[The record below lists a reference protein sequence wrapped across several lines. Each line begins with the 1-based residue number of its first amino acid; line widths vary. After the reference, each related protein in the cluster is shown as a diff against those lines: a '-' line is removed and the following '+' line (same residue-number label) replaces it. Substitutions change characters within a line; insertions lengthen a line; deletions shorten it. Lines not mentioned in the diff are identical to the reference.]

1 MSRPQVAVLSADD
14 RFARLLQLELEAW
27 QLTVRTGQKADSDG
41 AEVAI
46 VDLDSAEIPTGRNY
60 GYLIGFSRL
69 PALSAD
75 ADARRCAMILRR
87 PFRMSL
93 LRQEVLAHLSV
104 RATVPGGGTEKATA
118 GETLSL
124 TETGLVC
131 GTVIVPL
138 TPTERRMAALLL
150 EAKGEAVTRE
160 ALETVTDSPSAG
172 GIAVY
177 ICGIRK
183 KLREAGIGTTV
194 ETVRGVGYCLSFAEK
209 SRKNT

>member
-1 MSRPQVAVLSADD
+1 MCCPQVEILSADD

-27 QLTVRTGQKADSDG
+27 QVTARAAENADPDG
-41 AEVAI
+41 AEVVI
-46 VDLDSAEIPTGRNY
+46 VDLDSTEIPPEGSY

-104 RATVPGGGTEKATA
+104 SAAPVREERPNAPVV
-118 GETLSL
+118 L
-124 TETGLVC
+124 TEVGLRC
-131 GTVIVPL
+131 GNRTVPL

-150 EAKGEAVTRE
+150 DADGKAVSRA
-160 ALETVTDSPSAG
+160 ALDAVSDCPSEG
-172 GIAVY
+172 KTAVY

-183 KLREAGIGTTV
+183 KLRAAGIGLQI
-194 ETVRGVGYCLSFAEK
+194 ETVFGVGYCLIAAGK
-209 SRKNT
+209 SGKTS

>member
-1 MSRPQVAVLSADD
+1 MSRPQVAILSADD

-27 QLTVRTGQKADSDG
+27 QLTVRTGQTADRSG

-46 VDLDSAEIPTGRNY
+46 VDLDSAEVPPEETY

-93 LRQEVLAHLSV
+93 LRREVLAHLFARS
-104 RATVPGGGTEKATA
+104 AESA
-118 GETLSL
+118 GEPECAAREVLSL
-124 TETGLVC
+124 TDWGLAC
-131 GTVIVPL
+131 GGVTVPL
-138 TPTERRMAALLL
+138 TPTERRIVALLL
-150 EAKGEAVTRE
+150 EAGGEAVPKVTLD
-160 ALETVTDSPSAG
+160 AVTDNPSDG
-172 GIAVY
+172 KTAVY

-194 ETVRGVGYCLSFAEK
+194 ETVRGVGYCLSCAEK

>member
-27 QLTVRTGQKADSDG
+27 QLTVRTEETADPEG
-41 AEVAI
+41 AEVVI
-46 VDLDSAEIPTGRNY
+46 VDLDSAEVPPEGSY

-75 ADARRCAMILRR
+75 AAARRCAMILRR

-104 RATVPGGGTEKATA
+104 RVPEPEREGTERGKPLLA
-118 GETLSL
+118 EN
-124 TETGLVC
+124 GLRC
-131 GTVIVPL
+131 GDVAVPL
-138 TPTERRMAALLL
+138 TPTERRMTELLL
-150 EAKGEAVTRE
+150 NASGKAVAKDALGAVT
-160 ALETVTDSPSAG
+160 DDPSDG
-172 GIAVY
+172 KTAVY

-183 KLREAGIGTTV
+183 KLRDAGLSVTI
-194 ETVRGVGYCLSFAEK
+194 ETVRGVGYCLIDKEK
-209 SRKNT
+209 SGKTP

>member
-1 MSRPQVAVLSADD
+1 MSRPQVAILSADD

-27 QLTVRTGQKADSDG
+27 QLTVRTGQTADRSG

-46 VDLDSAEIPTGRNY
+46 VDLDSAEVPPEEPY

-93 LRQEVLAHLSV
+93 LRREVLAHLFARSAESAREPECAAREV
-104 RATVPGGGTEKATA
+104 
-118 GETLSL
+118 LSL
-124 TETGLVC
+124 TENGLVC
-131 GTVIVPL
+131 GTVTVPL
-138 TPTERRMAALLL
+138 TPTERRMVALLL
-150 EAKGEAVTRE
+150 EAGGEAVSKVTLD
-160 ALETVTDSPSAG
+160 AVTDSPSAG

-194 ETVRGVGYCLSFAEK
+194 ETVRGVGYCLSCAEK

>member
-1 MSRPQVAVLSADD
+1 MSRPQVAILSADD

-27 QLTVRTGQKADSDG
+27 QLTVRTGQTADRSG

-46 VDLDSAEIPTGRNY
+46 VDLDSAEVPPEETY

-93 LRQEVLAHLSV
+93 LRREVLAHLFARS
-104 RATVPGGGTEKATA
+104 AESA
-118 GETLSL
+118 GEPECAAREVLSL
-124 TETGLVC
+124 TENGLVC
-131 GTVIVPL
+131 GTVTVPL

-150 EAKGEAVTRE
+150 EAKGKAVTRA
-160 ALETVTDSPSAG
+160 ALEAVTDSPSAG

-194 ETVRGVGYCLSFAEK
+194 ETVRGVGYCLSCAEK

>member
-1 MSRPQVAVLSADD
+1 MSRPQVAILSADD

-27 QLTVRTGQKADSDG
+27 QLTVRTGQTADRSG

-46 VDLDSAEIPTGRNY
+46 VDLDSAEVPPEETY

-93 LRQEVLAHLSV
+93 LRREVLAHLFARS
-104 RATVPGGGTEKATA
+104 AESA
-118 GETLSL
+118 GEPECAAREVLSL
-124 TETGLVC
+124 TENGLVC
-131 GTVIVPL
+131 GTVTVPL

-150 EAKGEAVTRE
+150 EAKGKAVTRA
-160 ALETVTDSPSAG
+160 ALEAVTDSPSAG

-194 ETVRGVGYCLSFAEK
+194 ETVRGVGYCLSFTKK

>member
-1 MSRPQVAVLSADD
+1 MSRTQVAVLSADE
-14 RFARLLQLELEAW
+14 RFARLLELELEAW
-27 QLTVRTGQKADSDG
+27 QLTVRTGQTADPDG

-46 VDLDSAEIPTGRNY
+46 VDLDSAEVPPEGAC

-93 LRQEVLAHLSV
+93 LRREVLAHLSV
-104 RATVPGGGTEKATA
+104 RAAAPVDGTEKETA
-118 GETLSL
+118 EAVLTLI
-124 TETGLVC
+124 ETGLSC
-131 GTVIVPL
+131 GAVNVPL

-150 EAKGEAVTRE
+150 EAEGKAVPKA
-160 ALETVTDSPSAG
+160 ALDALTDGPSAG
-172 GIAVY
+172 ETAVY

-183 KLREAGIGTTV
+183 KLRAAGVGATV

>member
-46 VDLDSAEIPTGRNY
+46 VDLDSAEIPTGGNY

-104 RATVPGGGTEKATA
+104 RAAVPGGGTEKATA
-118 GETLSL
+118 GDSFADRKRF
-124 TETGLVC
+124 GMRDC
-131 GTVIVPL
+131 
-138 TPTERRMAALLL
+138 
-150 EAKGEAVTRE
+150 
-160 ALETVTDSPSAG
+160 DSPADPDRAADGGAVAG
-172 GIAVY
+172 SQRGGSHKRGTGSRDRQPVGGWD
-177 ICGIRK
+177 CGLYLRNPK
-183 KLREAGIGTTV
+183 KAA
-194 ETVRGVGYCLSFAEK
+194 RGWNRDNG
-209 SRKNT
+209 

>member
-46 VDLDSAEIPTGRNY
+46 VDLDSAVIPTGGNY

-104 RATVPGGGTEKATA
+104 CAAVPGGGTEKATA

-124 TETGLVC
+124 TENGLVC
-131 GTVIVPL
+131 GTVSVPL
-138 TPTERRMAALLL
+138 TPTERRMALLL

-160 ALETVTDSPSAG
+160 ALEAVTDSPSAG